1 MRKLTDA
8 FVRTLAAPETGR
20 IEVRDAEIP
29 GFALRVTE
37 KGAKSWVLIYH
48 LHGRKGRVTLG
59 SYPELSLADARKQAR
74 QHRCEVERGEDPAAD
89 KRSMRAAQTVAE
101 TADLYIERWA
111 RPNKRSWEGD
121 QWMLGK
127 YVLPYWQG
135 RKLREIAR
143 ADVID
148 LLDRIAKS
156 TPVTANRVRAL
167 LSKLFSFA
175 VSQALCDTNPVRDTA
190 RPTKENPR
198 EFSLTPVQIRTVWK
212 GVNEIGDE
220 RVQAF
225 YKLAFLTC
233 ARRGELLG
241 MTWPE
246 VDLDAAMWSLPVE
259 RAKNGRAW
267 RVPLPPTAV
276 AVLRERK
283 ARCGESPFVF
293 ADENGTPLPHWALEA
308 AHYAFIKRLGIRFR
322 IHDARSIACTQIA
335 EMGASPDVLDA
346 LLNHL
351 DSHSVTRRHYDRY
364 TREPEHRRA
373 LLRWDNWLQ
382 GNLEPRGEVLPFPNI
397 AAAS

>member
-8 FVRTLAAPETGR
+8 FVKTLAAPGKGR

-37 KGAKSWVLIYH
+37 KGAKSWILIYH
-48 LHGRKGRVTLG
+48 LRGRKCRLTLG
-59 SYPELSLADARKQAR
+59 SYPELSLADARKRAR
-74 QHRCEVERGEDPAAD
+74 QHRGEVERGEDPAAI
-89 KRSMRAAQTVAE
+89 KRSARAAQTVGEA
-101 TADLYIERWA
+101 AAVYIERWA

-121 QWMLGK
+121 QWMFGK
-127 YVLPYWQG
+127 YVLPYWQD
-135 RKLREIAR
+135 RKLREITR

-148 LLDRIAKS
+148 LLERVAKT

-167 LSKLFSFA
+167 LSKLFSFS

-198 EFSLTPVQIRTVWK
+198 EFSLTPAQIRTVWK
-212 GVNEIGDE
+212 SVVELEDE
-220 RVQAF
+220 RVRAF

-246 VDLDAAMWSLPVE
+246 IDLDAALWSLPVE

-276 AVLRERK
+276 AVLHERK
-283 ARCGESPFVF
+283 ARTGESRFVF
-293 ADENGTPLPHWALEA
+293 ADEQGTPLPHWALEA
-308 AHYAFIKRLGIRFR
+308 AHYAFVKRIGFRFR
-322 IHDARSIACTQIA
+322 IHDARSISCTQIA
-335 EMGASPDVLDA
+335 EMGAAPDVLDA

-351 DSHSVTRRHYDRY
+351 DSRSVTRRHYDRY

-382 GNLEPRGEVLPFPNI
+382 GIVEPRGEVVQFPSV

>member
-8 FVRTLAAPETGR
+8 FVKTLAAPAKGR
-20 IEVRDAEIP
+20 IERRDAEIP
-29 GFALRVTE
+29 GFAIRVTE
-37 KGAKSWVLIYH
+37 KGAKSWILVYYLR
-48 LHGRKGRVTLG
+48 GRKCRLTLG
-59 SYPELSLADARKQAR
+59 SYPELSLADARKRAR
-74 QHRCEVERGEDPAAD
+74 QHRGEVERGENPAAS
-89 KRSMRAAQTVAE
+89 KRSARAAQTVGEA
-101 TADLYIERWA
+101 AAVYIERWA

-127 YVLPYWQG
+127 YVLPYWQD
-135 RKLREIAR
+135 RKLREIGR
-143 ADVID
+143 GDVID
-148 LLDRIAKS
+148 LLERVARS

-198 EFSLTPVQIRTVWK
+198 EFSLTPAQIRTVWK
-212 GVNEIGDE
+212 GVGELEDE
-220 RVQAF
+220 RVRAF

-246 VDLDAAMWSLPVE
+246 VDLDAALWSLPVE

-267 RVPLPPTAV
+267 RVPLTPTAV

-283 ARCGESPFVF
+283 TRASESPFVF
-293 ADENGTPLPHWALEA
+293 ADERGTPLPHWALEA
-308 AHYAFIKRLGIRFR
+308 AHYAFVKRIGIRFR
-322 IHDARSIACTQIA
+322 IHDARSISCTQIA
-335 EMGASPDVLDA
+335 EMGAAPDVLDA

-351 DSHSVTRRHYDRY
+351 DSRSVTRRHYDRY

-373 LLRWDNWLQ
+373 LLRWDHWLQ
-382 GNLEPRGEVLPFPNI
+382 GVVEPRGEVVQFPSV
-397 AAAS
+397 AVAS